1 MKVLELRASGFRN
14 LETLRFS
21 PCGGL
26 NAVTGENAQGKTNLL
41 EAMWLFTGGRSFR
54 GARDQE
60 LVRAGAQEACLSL
73 TFFSGGREQRAELT
87 LRGGARQAVL
97 NGVAKRGMAELIGR
111 FCAVVFS
118 PEHLSLVKGGP
129 AERRAFLDSA
139 LCQAKPSYAIAYA
152 RYRRTL
158 NQRNALLKDIARHP
172 ELEDTL
178 PIWDDRLCRSGAVL
192 IRERRAY
199 LERFAP
205 RASAHYAGIA
215 HGREE
220 LRLTY
225 EPSCGGD
232 MAESLRRALRE
243 DIRFGHTS
251 VGPHRDDIGIEIGG
265 MAARLYASQGQQR
278 SAVLAMKLAEA
289 AVLAEACGEEPVV
302 FLDDVLSELDGSRQ
316 LYLLS
321 SLSGRQS
328 FLTGCELPPR
338 ALGGT
343 AARFLVRGGAV
354 SPAEAAPV
362 EAEPAGAPG
371 EAPAEAGASPGSPAA
386 GEAPGSAPEAGEAE
400 TAPGEPPE
408 AAEAPG
414 RAQAEAPAE
423 AGEAPQSPAAGEA
436 PGGAPEESAAAPE
449 AGEAETAP
457 GEPPEAAE
465 APVRA
470 PDEAEPANAPGEAP
484 EPPAPGVP
492 EICEI

>member
-60 LVRAGAQEACLSL
+60 LVRAGAQEARLSL

-97 NGVAKRGMAELIGR
+97 NGVPKRGMAELIGR

-354 SPAEAAPV
+354 SPAETGEAADEASGEALKEAAAP
-362 EAEPAGAPG
+362 EANEPATAPG
-371 EAPAEAGASPGSPAA
+371 KPPEAAELPGQATDEAPAETGEAPQSPAA
-386 GEAPGSAPEAGEAE
+386 DEPTGGAPEEAAAAPEANEPA

-408 AAEAPG
+408 AAG
-414 RAQAEAPAE
+414 
-423 AGEAPQSPAAGEA
+423 
-436 PGGAPEESAAAPE
+436 
-449 AGEAETAP
+449 
-457 GEPPEAAE
+457 

-470 PDEAEPANAPGEAP
+470 PDEAEPANVPGEAP

>member
-14 LETLRFS
+14 LETLRFF

-41 EAMWLFTGGRSFR
+41 EAMWLFTGGHSFR

-60 LVRAGAQEACLSL
+60 LVRAGAQEARLSL

-97 NGVAKRGMAELIGR
+97 NGVMKRGMAELIGR

-225 EPSCGGD
+225 QPSCGGD

-243 DIRFGHTS
+243 DIRSGHTS
-251 VGPHRDDIGIEIGG
+251 VGPHRDDIGIEIGN

-338 ALGGT
+338 ALSGT
-343 AARFLVRGGAV
+343 AARFLVRGGTV
-354 SPAEAAPV
+354 SPAEAAPD

-386 GEAPGSAPEAGEAE
+386 GEAPGSAPGEA
-400 TAPGEPPE
+400 
-408 AAEAPG
+408 
-414 RAQAEAPAE
+414 
-423 AGEAPQSPAAGEA
+423 
-436 PGGAPEESAAAPE
+436 AAAPE

-457 GEPPEAAE
+457 GESPEAAE

-484 EPPAPGVP
+484 EPGETANVPAELPVP
-492 EICEI
+492 DV

>member
-60 LVRAGAQEACLSL
+60 LVRAGAQEARLSL

-97 NGVAKRGMAELIGR
+97 NGVPKRGMAELIGR

-354 SPAEAAPV
+354 SPAET
-362 EAEPAGAPG
+362 G
-371 EAPAEAGASPGSPAA
+371 EAADEAS
-386 GEAPGSAPEAGEAE
+386 GEALKEAAAPEANEPA

-414 RAQAEAPAE
+414 
-423 AGEAPQSPAAGEA
+423 
-436 PGGAPEESAAAPE
+436 
-449 AGEAETAP
+449 
-457 GEPPEAAE
+457 
-465 APVRA
+465 RA

>member
-60 LVRAGAQEACLSL
+60 LVRAGAQEARLSL

-371 EAPAEAGASPGSPAA
+371 EALKEAAAPEANEPATAPGEPPEAAELPGQAPDEAPAEAGASPGSPAA

-400 TAPGEPPE
+400 TAPGESPE
-408 AAEAPG
+408 AAG
-414 RAQAEAPAE
+414 
-423 AGEAPQSPAAGEA
+423 
-436 PGGAPEESAAAPE
+436 
-449 AGEAETAP
+449 
-457 GEPPEAAE
+457 

-470 PDEAEPANAPGEAP
+470 PDEAEPANVPGEAP

>member
-60 LVRAGAQEACLSL
+60 LVRAGAQEARLSL

-97 NGVAKRGMAELIGR
+97 NGVPKRGMAELIGR

-354 SPAEAAPV
+354 SPAET
-362 EAEPAGAPG
+362 G
-371 EAPAEAGASPGSPAA
+371 EAADEAS
-386 GEAPGSAPEAGEAE
+386 GEALKEAAAPEANEPA
-400 TAPGEPPE
+400 TAPGKPPE
-408 AAEAPG
+408 AAELPG
-414 RAQAEAPAE
+414 QATDEAPAE
-423 AGEAPQSPAAGEA
+423 TGEAPQSPAADE
-436 PGGAPEESAAAPE
+436 PTGGAPEEAAAAPE
-449 AGEAETAP
+449 ANEPATAP
-457 GEPPEAAE
+457 GESPEAAE

>member
-60 LVRAGAQEACLSL
+60 LVRAGAQEARLSL

-97 NGVAKRGMAELIGR
+97 NGVMKRGMAELIGR

-243 DIRFGHTS
+243 DIRSGHTS
-251 VGPHRDDIGIEIGG
+251 VGPHRDDIGIEIGN

-338 ALGGT
+338 ALSGT
-343 AARFLVRGGAV
+343 AARFLVRGGTV
-354 SPAEAAPV
+354 SPRGDGAGRSPGGGRRSSGDLSRRRSLRQ
-362 EAEPAGAPG
+362 PAGRIRRRVGSRRSGDGPRRIAGSGRSTRPG
-371 EAPAEAGASPGSPAA
+371 PGRSRTGERPGRSPGTRRNGERASGAA
-386 GEAPGSAPEAGEAE
+386 R
-400 TAPGEPPE
+400 
-408 AAEAPG
+408 PG
-414 RAQAEAPAE
+414 RVT
-423 AGEAPQSPAAGEA
+423 GI
-436 PGGAPEESAAAPE
+436 
-449 AGEAETAP
+449 
-457 GEPPEAAE
+457 
-465 APVRA
+465 
-470 PDEAEPANAPGEAP
+470 
-484 EPPAPGVP
+484 P

>member
-60 LVRAGAQEACLSL
+60 LVRAGAQEARLSL

-97 NGVAKRGMAELIGR
+97 NGVPKRGMAELIGR

-354 SPAEAAPV
+354 SPAETGEAADEASGEALKEAAAP
-362 EAEPAGAPG
+362 EANEPATAPG
-371 EAPAEAGASPGSPAA
+371 KPPEAAELPGQAPDEAPAETGEAPQSPAA
-386 GEAPGSAPEAGEAE
+386 DEPTGGAPEEAAAAPEANEPA

-414 RAQAEAPAE
+414 
-423 AGEAPQSPAAGEA
+423 
-436 PGGAPEESAAAPE
+436 
-449 AGEAETAP
+449 
-457 GEPPEAAE
+457 
-465 APVRA
+465 RA

>member
-60 LVRAGAQEACLSL
+60 LVRAGAQEARLSL

-97 NGVAKRGMAELIGR
+97 NGVMKRGMAELIGR

-225 EPSCGGD
+225 EPSCGED

-243 DIRFGHTS
+243 DIRSGHTS
-251 VGPHRDDIGIEIGG
+251 VGPHRDDIGIEIGN

-338 ALGGT
+338 ALSGT
-343 AARFLVRGGAV
+343 AARFLVRGGTV
-354 SPAEAAPV
+354 SPAESG
-362 EAEPAGAPG
+362 AGR
-371 EAPAEAGASPGSPAA
+371 SPGGGRRSSGDPAA
-386 GEAPGSAPEAGEAE
+386 GEAFGSL
-400 TAPGEPPE
+400 
-408 AAEAPG
+408 
-414 RAQAEAPAE
+414 
-423 AGEAPQSPAAGEA
+423 
-436 PGGAPEESAAAPE
+436 PEESAAAPE
-449 AGEAETAP
+449 AGEPATAP
-457 GEPPEAAE
+457 GESPEAAE

-484 EPPAPGVP
+484 EPGETANVPAEPPAPDV
-492 EICEI
+492 